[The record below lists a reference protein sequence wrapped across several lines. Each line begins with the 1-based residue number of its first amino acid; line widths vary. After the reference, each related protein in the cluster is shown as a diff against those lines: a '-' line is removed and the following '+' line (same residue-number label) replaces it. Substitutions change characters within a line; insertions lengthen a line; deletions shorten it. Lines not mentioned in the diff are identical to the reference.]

1 MDHYWRKIELMKNA
15 VGAFKYPLIIRVIK
29 AALSLAHGNVEVERG
44 FSESAKKCYKRS
56 SPSFRS
62 IS

>member
-15 VGAFKYPLIIRVIK
+15 VGDLKYPLVIKAVK
-29 AALSLAHGNVEVERG
+29 AALSLAHGNAEVQRG
-44 FSESAKKCYKRS
+44 FSESAKNIKKKS